1 MSDKTK
7 EKVKCTIPIKVNSY
21 EELFNSLDYRNLA
34 ERDINGEVPSWIEEY
49 ISRVPQKLS
58 SIDVELLINMPEDAM
73 DKDKEEKSKLGI
85 INYYNSFFILQKK
98 FSLMGIKRIC
108 YYIFS
113 ALILLTCWFYIKT
126 YYGESL
132 LTSLLD
138 SGGTVLL
145 WEVMS
150 LIFIESKNFKIKVN
164 INKKLSKMNIVF
176 KYI

>member
-21 EELFNSLDYRNLA
+21 EELFNPLDYRNLV
-34 ERDINGEVPSWIEEY
+34 EREINGELHSWIEEY
-49 ISRVPQKLS
+49 ISRVPHKLS

-73 DKDKEEKSKLGI
+73 DNDKEEKSKLGI

-113 ALILLTCWFYIKT
+113 ALILLTCWVYIKT